1 MTWRVVAVGVVLAT
15 VLLYIVGSGVFVST
29 GTSWYSAL
37 EKPAW
42 QPPSWF
48 VGLIWPY
55 NFVVIAVV
63 GSIIAW
69 NASTPRV
76 LTFLIVLP
84 TTVVLAILWA
94 YLFFTPHQ
102 LLGSALALTA
112 AAVLTLPLTVV
123 AFAERWWMGALFLPY
138 QLWIATAA
146 SLSWGYVAKGSG

>member
-1 MTWRVVAVGVVLAT
+1 MTWRALAVAAVIIT
-15 VLLYIVGSGVFVST
+15 VLLYMVGSAIFVST
-29 GTSWYSAL
+29 GTSWYAAL
-37 EKPAW
+37 DKPAW
-42 QPPSWF
+42 QPPPWF

-69 NASTPRV
+69 NAPVPRM

-84 TTVVLAILWA
+84 VTVVLAIMWA

-102 LLGSALALTA
+102 LLGAAITLTA
-112 AAVLTLPLTVV
+112 AALLTVPLTVV
-123 AFAERWWMGALFLPY
+123 AFAERWWMGMIFLPY

-146 SLSWGYVAKGSG
+146 SLSWGYVAKGA